1 MILIFLCIL
10 FFLLPYIPLIFIL
23 SLSHKIHF
31 LSSILQIC
39 LYQCF
44 NVFIK
49 VHNIRFQTE
58 SMPII
63 KKKWQTK
70 FVTGEFAGSFDWLV
84 KTNSN
89 GNIVRYKKVCA
100 GCRVHSHQRLFGRW
114 SYLKRVCQSLIL
126 QVVLQY
132 GKFSFNLELTDRETS
147 TYSHLRRGSVLF
159 YNGHSF
165 LSQLTVLKFLFV
177 LSSLQHGHLPIIK

>member
-10 FFLLPYIPLIFIL
+10 FFLLPYNQLI
-23 SLSHKIHF
+23 SLLAHLYIKPVTYDTFF
-31 LSSILQIC
+31 LSSILEIC

-70 FVTGEFAGSFDWLV
+70 FVTGYFPGSFDWLV

-89 GNIVRYKKVCA
+89 RNIVRYKEVY
-100 GCRVHSHQRLFGRW
+100 RV
-114 SYLKRVCQSLIL
+114 KRALVKTSVIARQKYDYI
-126 QVVLQY
+126 Y
-132 GKFSFNLELTDRETS
+132 FNS
-147 TYSHLRRGSVLF
+147 IP
-159 YNGHSF
+159 
-165 LSQLTVLKFLFV
+165 LSNI
-177 LSSLQHGHLPIIK
+177 S